1 MKNPLILAS
10 GSKIRTE
17 LLSSAGITHSVQ
29 VARIDEDSVR
39 GALEAEQAKP
49 RDVADTLAELKARKI
64 SQKNPGAFV
73 LGCDQI
79 LQIDDRILS
88 KPGTIEQAKEQLTL
102 LSGKKHMLL
111 SAAVL
116 YQDGEPKW
124 RHIGMVRLY
133 MRELSDGFIDDYL
146 GRNWPSVADSVGAY
160 KLEEEGVRLFTRIEG
175 DHFNVLGL
183 PLIEFINHLTLIGE
197 LAS

>member
-10 GSKIRTE
+10 GSKIRTD
-17 LLSSAGITHSVQ
+17 LLSSAGISHTVQ

-39 GALEAEQAKP
+39 QSLEAEQAKP

-64 SQKNPGAFV
+64 SQKNLGAYV

-88 KPGTIEQAKEQLTL
+88 KPETREEAKYQLTWL
-102 LSGKKHMLL
+102 AGNKHMLL

-124 RHIGMVRLY
+124 RHIGIVRLY

-146 GRNWPSVADSVGAY
+146 DRNWPSVADSVGGY

>member
-39 GALEAEQAKP
+39 GALAAEQAKP

-64 SQKNPGAFV
+64 SQKNPGAYV

-88 KPGTIEQAKEQLTL
+88 KPETIEQAKEQLTL

>member
-64 SQKNPGAFV
+64 SQKNPGAYV

-88 KPGTIEQAKEQLTL
+88 KPETIEQAKEQLTL

-133 MRELSDGFIDDYL
+133 MRDLSDGFIDDYL

-160 KLEEEGVRLFTRIEG
+160 KLEQEGVRLFTRIEG

>member
-133 MRELSDGFIDDYL
+133 MRDLSDGFIDDYL

>member
-64 SQKNPGAFV
+64 SLKNPGAYV

-88 KPGTIEQAKEQLTL
+88 KPETIEQAKEQLTL

-133 MRELSDGFIDDYL
+133 MRDLSDGFIDDYL

-160 KLEEEGVRLFTRIEG
+160 KLEQEGVRLFTRIEG

>member
-10 GSKIRTE
+10 GSKIRTD
-17 LLSSAGITHSVQ
+17 LLSSAGISHTVQ

-39 GALEAEQAKP
+39 QSLEAEQAKP

-64 SQKNPGAFV
+64 SQKNPGAYV

-88 KPGTIEQAKEQLTL
+88 KPETREEAKDQLTL
-102 LSGKKHMLL
+102 LAGNKHMLL

-116 YQDGEPKW
+116 YRDGEPKW
-124 RHIGMVRLY
+124 RHIGIVRLY

-146 GRNWPSVADSVGAY
+146 DRNWPSVADSVGGY
-160 KLEEEGVRLFTRIEG
+160 KLEQEGVRLFTRIEG

>member
-17 LLSSAGITHSVQ
+17 LLSSAGITHTVQ

-64 SQKNPGAFV
+64 SQKNPGAYV

-79 LQIDDRILS
+79 LQIEDRILS
-88 KPGTIEQAKEQLTL
+88 KPETIEQAKEQLTL

-133 MRELSDGFIDDYL
+133 MRDLSDGFIDDYL

>member
-10 GSKIRTE
+10 GSKIRTD
-17 LLSSAGITHSVQ
+17 LLSSAGISHTVQ

-39 GALEAEQAKP
+39 QSLEAEQAKP

-64 SQKNPGAFV
+64 SQKNPGAYV

-88 KPGTIEQAKEQLTL
+88 KPETREEAKDQLTL
-102 LSGKKHMLL
+102 LAGNKHMLL

-124 RHIGMVRLY
+124 RHIGIVRLY

-146 GRNWPSVADSVGAY
+146 DRNWPSVADSVGGY

>member
-64 SQKNPGAFV
+64 SLKNPGAYV

-88 KPGTIEQAKEQLTL
+88 KPETIEQAKEQLTL

-133 MRELSDGFIDDYL
+133 MRDLSDGFIDDYL

>member
-64 SQKNPGAFV
+64 SQKNPGAYV

-88 KPGTIEQAKEQLTL
+88 KPETIEQAKEQLTL

>member
-64 SQKNPGAFV
+64 SQKNPGAYV

-88 KPGTIEQAKEQLTL
+88 KPETIEQAKEQLTL

-160 KLEEEGVRLFTRIEG
+160 KLEQEGVRLFTRIEG

>member
-79 LQIDDRILS
+79 LQIEDRILS
-88 KPGTIEQAKEQLTL
+88 KPETIEQAKEQLTL

-116 YQDGEPKW
+116 YQAGEPKW

-133 MRELSDGFIDDYL
+133 MRDLSDGFIDDYL

>member
-1 MKNPLILAS
+1 MKNLLILAS

-64 SQKNPGAFV
+64 SQKNPGAYV

-88 KPGTIEQAKEQLTL
+88 KPETIEQAKEHLTL

-133 MRELSDGFIDDYL
+133 MRDLSDGFIDDYL

>member
-39 GALEAEQAKP
+39 GALAAEQAKP

-64 SQKNPGAFV
+64 SQKNPGAYV

-88 KPGTIEQAKEQLTL
+88 KPETIEQGKEQLTL

>member
-64 SQKNPGAFV
+64 SQKNPGAYV

-88 KPGTIEQAKEQLTL
+88 KPETIEQAKEHLTL

-133 MRELSDGFIDDYL
+133 MRDLSDGFIDDYL

>member
-79 LQIDDRILS
+79 LHIDDRILS
-88 KPGTIEQAKEQLTL
+88 KPETIEQAKEQLTF

>member
-17 LLSSAGITHSVQ
+17 LLSSAGITHSVH

-88 KPGTIEQAKEQLTL
+88 KPETIEQAKEQLTF

>member
-17 LLSSAGITHSVQ
+17 LLSSAGITHSVK

-64 SQKNPGAFV
+64 SQKNPGAYV

-88 KPGTIEQAKEQLTL
+88 KPETIEQAKEQLTL

-133 MRELSDGFIDDYL
+133 MRDLSDGFIDDYL

>member
-88 KPGTIEQAKEQLTL
+88 KPETIEQAKEQLTL

-133 MRELSDGFIDDYL
+133 MRDLSDGFIDDYL

>member
-88 KPGTIEQAKEQLTL
+88 KPETIEQAKEQLTL

>member
-64 SQKNPGAFV
+64 SLKNPGAYV

-88 KPGTIEQAKEQLTL
+88 KPETIEQAKEQLTL

>member
-64 SQKNPGAFV
+64 SQKNPGAYV

-88 KPGTIEQAKEQLTL
+88 KPETIEQAKEQLTL

-133 MRELSDGFIDDYL
+133 MRDLSDGFIDDYL

>member
-1 MKNPLILAS
+1 MKNLLILAS

-64 SQKNPGAFV
+64 SQKNPGAYV

-88 KPGTIEQAKEQLTL
+88 KPETIEQAKEHLTL

-133 MRELSDGFIDDYL
+133 MRDLSDGFIDDYL

-160 KLEEEGVRLFTRIEG
+160 KLEQEGVRLFTRIEG

>member
-64 SQKNPGAFV
+64 SQKNPGAYV

-79 LQIDDRILS
+79 LQIEDRILS

-133 MRELSDGFIDDYL
+133 MRDLSDGFIDDYL

>member
-79 LQIDDRILS
+79 LQIEDRILS
-88 KPGTIEQAKEQLTL
+88 KPETIEQAKEQLTL

-133 MRELSDGFIDDYL
+133 MRDLSDGFIDDYL

-160 KLEEEGVRLFTRIEG
+160 KLEQEGVRLFTRIEG
-175 DHFNVLGL
+175 DRFNVLGL

>member
-88 KPGTIEQAKEQLTL
+88 KPETIEQAKEQLTL

-133 MRELSDGFIDDYL
+133 MRDLSDGFIDDYL

-160 KLEEEGVRLFTRIEG
+160 KLEQEGVRLFTRIEG

>member
-79 LQIDDRILS
+79 LQIEDRILS
-88 KPGTIEQAKEQLTL
+88 KPETIEQAKEQLTL

-133 MRELSDGFIDDYL
+133 MRDLSDGFIDDYL